1 MKELS
6 LRSTQLTLHGY
17 IPMLQPI
24 VKSVVHPN
32 DNNTNRC
39 KDSSPS
45 SISFKPSNDCHSMH
59 VVRSLHSSGFSSSA
73 LLISS

>member
-1 MKELS
+1 MKEFS
-6 LRSTQLTLHGY
+6 LHSTQLTLYSY

-24 VKSVVHPN
+24 VKSIVHPN

-45 SISFKPSNDCHSMH
+45 SISFKPSNDCHDMH
-59 VVRSLHSSGFSSSA
+59 IVGSLHSSGFSSSA